1 MSVLQAVALGQ
12 GLKSTALQKKAII
25 IRRGKQFPNGREE
38 IPVNLRKILSG
49 HASDPG
55 LQANDILFV
64 PDSTS
69 KRALQRGAEAAVQIA
84 TGLVIW
90 GRY

>member
-1 MSVLQAVALGQ
+1 MTVLQAVALGE
-12 GLKSTALQKKAII
+12 GLKSTALRKKAMI
-25 IRRGKQFPNGREE
+25 IRRGQQFHEGRKQ
-38 IPVNLRKILSG
+38 IPVNLKNILSG

-55 LQANDILFV
+55 LEANDILFI

-69 KRALQRGAEAAVQIA
+69 KRALQRGAEAALQIA
-84 TGLVIW
+84 TGIVIW

>member
-1 MSVLQAVALGQ
+1 MTVLQAIALAE
-12 GLKSTALQKKAII
+12 GLKSTAMGKKAII
-25 IRRGKQFPNGREE
+25 IRRGEQFLNGRDE

-49 HASDPG
+49 NLSDPG
-55 LQANDILFV
+55 LKANDILFI

-69 KRALQRGAEAAVQIA
+69 KRVLQRGAEAAVQIA
-84 TGLVIW
+84 TGVVIW